1 MTLVYIRNTWLLK
14 CVMSIVNQQYTS
26 IKCYINMYAR
36 INSFLLTDMV
46 MYVQQRL
53 WNWGRYL
60 KKLRLHQDLPLKKKV
75 TVLIYRICFKNNLK
89 A

>member
-1 MTLVYIRNTWLLK
+1 
-14 CVMSIVNQQYTS
+14 MSIVNQQYTS

-53 WNWGRYL
+53 
-60 KKLRLHQDLPLKKKV
+60 
-75 TVLIYRICFKNNLK
+75 
-89 A
+89 